1 MPIIPLLYAIKKYK
15 MTETEFKILQTG
27 ISILIFF
34 IARIAI
40 IKIIDR
46 TVTKSLLQK
55 TRGKIIKKVFQI
67 ILIVI
72 LSTFIM
78 LTWGVNRSELFLFMT
93 SVLTV
98 IGIALFA
105 QWSHLSN
112 MTSGVIIFFNH
123 SVKLDDTISII
134 DKDYDIEGRIS
145 DIGLFFV
152 KLKTKHGEEVTLPNN
167 IFLHKMIKKKII

>member
-1 MPIIPLLYAIKKYK
+1 MSEL
-15 MTETEFKILQTG
+15 EFKILETG
-27 ISILIFF
+27 IAILLFF
-34 IARIAI
+34 LLRIVI

-46 TVTKSLLQK
+46 TVTRSLLHK
-55 TRGKIIKKVFQI
+55 TRGKIVKKVFFI
-67 ILIVI
+67 ILVAIF
-72 LSTFIM
+72 STFIM
-78 LTWGVNRSELFLFMT
+78 IVWGVNQSELLMFMA

-112 MTSGVIIFFNH
+112 MTSGIIIFFNH

-134 DKDYDIEGRIS
+134 DKDYEVEGRVS

-152 KLKTKHGEEVTLPNN
+152 RLKTKHGEEVSLPNN
-167 IFLHKMIKKKII
+167 IFLQKMIKKKMKGT